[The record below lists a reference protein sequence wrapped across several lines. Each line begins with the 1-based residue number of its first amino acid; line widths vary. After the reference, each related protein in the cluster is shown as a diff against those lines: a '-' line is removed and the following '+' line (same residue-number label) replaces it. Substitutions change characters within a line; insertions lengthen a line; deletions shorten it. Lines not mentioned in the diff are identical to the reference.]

1 MRLSFSLRQPLL
13 FLAIAAIWC
22 WRPDASQPNAS
33 QSAAAAEI
41 EQRWE
46 RDLAVAQRIAK
57 ENDQNLLII
66 FTGHG
71 WCQPCEIF
79 DRKVVQQPEFTAG
92 VAKDFICVEFDM
104 NFGETEAEQEREKL
118 FRSLQKKYLAE
129 GVPTLI
135 LADAAGHPYCF
146 FFGSHDAGGPRPVV
160 ERIHAAQAA
169 HQEYMRGLTAASG
182 LDGAERAAALHEAL
196 LCLAPYLE
204 PHSNGQDPMLEF
216 YGAEIEQL
224 SKLLPESSPIRDF
237 YSKRESLRA
246 SKLRERAVYARM
258 SEFRKTQDYES
269 AVEFIAATLREETN
283 AARRW
288 DLEHQRISFLH
299 TAKKHDEAL
308 QHIVRLLEADD
319 ASDGNRSWLVQAE
332 LYSLTALGKTDEA
345 LTRLNAHL
353 EAAANRPKLRQEF
366 LYRKAS
372 WFDEHDQRREASA
385 AWSTYREEFAPNTFD
400 RLTGSA
406 ALARSLQKENK
417 HREAI
422 ALFEE
427 ILAALQ
433 LAEQG
438 KIELNWPWSFRKRG
452 FMQLGIAESQLALG
466 DETVARQR
474 LDEAAANAEELAAS
488 PLYGERED
496 AESIKKREQEL
507 RAQLAELKKQVRE

>member
-1 MRLSFSLRQPLL
+1 MASHLSRLVTGVLLAASLIVSISRSDA
-13 FLAIAAIWC
+13 FAAGVS
-22 WRPDASQPNAS
+22 D
-33 QSAAAAEI
+33 
-41 EQRWE
+41 RWI
-46 RDLAVAQRIAK
+46 RDLDAARKLAVDNGQ
-57 ENDQNLLII
+57 DLLII

-92 VAKDFICVEFDM
+92 VAEDFVCVEFDM
-104 NFGETEAEQEREKL
+104 NFGDTEAEQEREKL

-135 LADAAGHPYCF
+135 LADAAGQPYCF

-169 HQEYMRGLTAASG
+169 RQEYQRGLTTASG
-182 LDGAERAAALHEAL
+182 LEGAERAAALHEAI

-237 YSKRESLRA
+237 YRARESQRA
-246 SKLRERAVYARM
+246 DKLREQEIYAKIN
-258 SEFRKTQDYES
+258 EFWETQDLDN
-269 AVEFIAATLREETN
+269 AIEFVAKALDEETN
-283 AARRW
+283 ADLRW
-288 DLEHQRISFLH
+288 HLEMQRVSFLVS
-299 TAKKHDEAL
+299 TKKHEETL
-308 QHIVRLLEADD
+308 QHIARLLEADGL
-319 ASDGNRSWLVQAE
+319 SDGSRSSLVSSE
-332 LYSLTALGKTDEA
+332 LHSLTALNKTDEA
-345 LTRLNAHL
+345 LARLNAHL
-353 EAAANRPKLRQEF
+353 EAAAKQPKLRQEF
-366 LYRKAS
+366 LYEKAS
-372 WFDEHDQRREASA
+372 WFDRHNRRPEAITTWSA
-385 AWSTYREEFAPNTFD
+385 YREEFAPNTFD
-400 RLTGSA
+400 RLSGSA

-422 ALFEE
+422 VLFEE
-427 ILAALQ
+427 ILVALQ

-466 DETVARQR
+466 DETAASQR
-474 LDEAAANAEELAAS
+474 LDEVAANVAELAAS
-488 PLYGERED
+488 PLNGERETAESMRKQEQDLRARLAD
-496 AESIKKREQEL
+496 AE
-507 RAQLAELKKQVRE
+507 